1 MVDNVAH
8 NTIPTNPSLEIKND
22 IIIQNDKDTEERKK
36 LKREAKALK
45 KLKRE
50 KQRIENTMRLDKRPE
65 VRMAAMVELKLSSTD
80 AEKNTKESKTDTA
93 VKESDSQ
100 HQREHVDV
108 SSSTAGDESL
118 NRRVISLMDM
128 SLTEFSI
135 STLITHKYSPASIVE
150 LDVSHNQLSELPGL
164 AALANLVSLD
174 MRRNEFRSLPESL
187 PQLSSLV
194 HLNASRNQLRSS
206 AALLVLLTK
215 PPLPSIQTIDL
226 TFNKKLFTQSLF
238 DLLTSSLPSS
248 VAIYMTVTSPPP
260 PGAYIGDSPGERD
273 ASQLRSQLE
282 PFTTLQLRE
291 RLVRTFGHEPYSMYG
306 EPPQGRAQVMTLLL
320 EEYAKILQ
328 VTNVSA
334 SAGIPARACTSSQ
347 RKLVRSWGTPVP
359 MSVLAEVGREL
370 EAWSHRY
377 DAYQER
383 PMIRASQYMVLRS
396 PSEAEEK
403 IIKLGSRRAGSA
415 IRKYHQNKSLWVAAK
430 AAMETVDQDFS
441 RAFTGLAVTKGFR
454 GSPHIDTTNIGPF
467 YGLSWGDFEDGTG
480 GVRVELDPLTV
491 CEVNTKNRLGRID
504 GRFPHWVAPYDE
516 EKNRYSLIFYL
527 TEGKVQPKTK
537 AVFGEIVGY
546 DED

>member
-467 YGLSWGDFEDGTG
+467 YGLSWGGFEDGTG
-480 GVRVELDPLTV
+480 GVRVELDALTV

-537 AVFGEIVGY
+537 AVFGEIVAY